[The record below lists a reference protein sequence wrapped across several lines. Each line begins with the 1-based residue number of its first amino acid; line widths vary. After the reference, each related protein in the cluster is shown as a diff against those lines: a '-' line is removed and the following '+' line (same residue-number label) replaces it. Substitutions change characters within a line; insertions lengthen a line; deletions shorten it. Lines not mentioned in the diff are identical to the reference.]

1 MMKDLVNAQVNKYIS
16 EMTREGDVVVKE
28 MENLAE
34 QMSFPIVGSQVGKMI
49 HLIAKIKNAR
59 CVFEMGSGFGYS
71 AWWFAKAL
79 GPRAKVHWTDR
90 SQENLKL
97 AKDFLTR
104 AGLSRKIVFHCGDAV
119 RAFKDFKGK
128 VDILFVDMDK
138 ELYPKAYH
146 HFKERCRKGSILIA
160 DNMLWDGRVLK
171 DAHDEATKGIKEFTR
186 LVFNDPGLESA
197 ILPIRDGVLL
207 SISV

>member
-1 MMKDLVNAQVNKYIS
+1 MMKDLVNTRVNEYID
-16 EMTREGDVVVKE
+16 ELTRESDVALKE
-28 MENLAE
+28 IENLAE
-34 QMSFPIVGSQVGKMI
+34 QMSFPIVGPQVGKVLY
-49 HLIAKIKNAR
+49 LIAKIKNAR

-79 GPRAKVHWTDR
+79 GPRAKVHLTDR
-90 SQENLKL
+90 SKENLKM

-104 AGLSRKIVFHCGDAV
+104 VGLSRKIVFHCGDAV

-146 HFKERCRKGSILIA
+146 HFKERCRNGSILIA

-171 DAHDEATKGIKEFTR
+171 DARDEATRGIKEFTR
-186 LVFNDPGLESA
+186 LVFDDPELEST

-207 SISV
+207 STRA